1 MNYNTN
7 LKWLS
12 QFSEFSP
19 EQQKVLLA
27 LSNDQYKWRAQDR
40 LRMVTA
46 LEPEVLDNALT
57 QLMKKN
63 IVRPSFSKKRNII
76 FGLRE
81 RVDTNS

>member
-12 QFSEFSP
+12 QFHEFSP

-27 LSNDQYKWRAQDR
+27 LSNEQYKWRAKDR
-40 LRMVTA
+40 LRAVTA
-46 LEPEVLDNALT
+46 LEPDVLDSTLA
-57 QLMKKN
+57 QLLKRN
-63 IVRPSFSKKRNII
+63 IVRPSFSKRRNII

-81 RVDTNS
+81 RVDTK